1 MEGVVPAAGR
11 GTRLRLRTD
20 DRPKALVDVGG
31 RPLLAH
37 VLETLAP
44 HVTGYVVVVGYRGAQ
59 IRDRFGADFDGRPIT
74 YVEQAEPKGLAD
86 AVLQAEPVVD
96 ADFLQLNGDNVLRG
110 NIDGLVDAHR
120 AAEADATL
128 LVDRVSRERAR
139 RGGVLDVDDDGR
151 LAGLVEKPDDPPSRL
166 ATTGCFAFSPRIFEA
181 CRAVEPSERGEYELT
196 DAIGRLLDDGGTVEW
211 LTLEGWRVNVNTGAD
226 VERAEAR
233 L

>member
-1 MEGVVPAAGR
+1 MKGVVPAAGR
-11 GTRLRLRTD
+11 GTRLQPRTD
-20 DRPKALVDVGG
+20 ERPKALVDVGG

-44 HVTGYVVVVGYRGAQ
+44 HVTGYVVVVGYRGGQ
-59 IRDRFGADFDGRPIT
+59 IRDRFGAAFDGHPIT
-74 YVEQAEPKGLAD
+74 YVEQAEPRGLAD

-110 NIDGLVDAHR
+110 NLDELVDAHR
-120 AAEADATL
+120 AADADATL
-128 LVDRVSRERAR
+128 LVDRVPRDRAR
-139 RGGVLDVDDDGR
+139 RGGVLDVVDGQ
-151 LAGLVEKPDDPPSRL
+151 LEGLVEKPDDPPSRL

-181 CRAVEPSERGEYELT
+181 CRAVEASERDEYELT
-196 DAIGRLLDDGGTVEW
+196 DAIAWLLDDGGTVEW

-226 VERAEAR
+226 VERAEDR